1 MSQRDKNVFIYLLA
15 HFLYSKV
22 CKRRKI
28 KTLDIF
34 EISGI
39 ESCNICSYT
48 VCNGNHGSDRKISW

>member
-34 EISGI
+34 EIFTI
-39 ESCNICSYT
+39 INKDNYL
-48 VCNGNHGSDRKISW
+48 W